1 MSPPWIRKTATRRD
15 SHPDSSQCLYH
26 LLHDRALVIIA
37 RNVVTPPLGEWNR
50 RASSTE
56 NRKGQDEQARQAGTI
71 EGTSNEVRVIL
82 EDAWAVIAEVE
93 LRVETSDGPAE
104 EDTGLRLVI
113 RDVSG
118 ILDELG
124 EVDLVERELANTG
137 NELI

>member
-1 MSPPWIRKTATRRD
+1 MRRD
-15 SHPDSSQCLYH
+15 SHPDSPQSLCR
-26 LLHDRALVIIA
+26 LLNDRAVVIIA

-56 NRKGQDEQARQAGTI
+56 NRKRQDEQASQAGAI

-82 EDAWAVIAEVE
+82 ENAWAVIAEVE

-104 EDTGLRLVI
+104 DDTGLRLVV

-118 ILDELG
+118 VLDELG

-137 NELI
+137 NELV

>member
-1 MSPPWIRKTATRRD
+1 M
-15 SHPDSSQCLYH
+15 
-26 LLHDRALVIIA
+26 VIIA

-56 NRKGQDEQARQAGTI
+56 NRKGQDEQASQAGTI

-82 EDAWAVIAEVE
+82 ENAWAVIAEVE

>member
-1 MSPPWIRKTATRRD
+1 M
-15 SHPDSSQCLYH
+15 
-26 LLHDRALVIIA
+26 VIIA

-56 NRKGQDEQARQAGTI
+56 NRKRQDEQASQAGAI

-93 LRVETSDGPAE
+93 LGIETSDGPAE
-104 EDTGLRLVI
+104 EDTGLRLVV

-118 ILDELG
+118 VLDELG
-124 EVDLVERELANTG
+124 KVDLVERELANTG
-137 NELI
+137 NELV